1 MSSKE
6 SKDMSDD
13 EESIG
18 SLKDF
23 IVDDTEDGEIVS
35 DDASE
40 DASEAEEATEGR
52 AAKKAKIVEDLDV
65 VDQLVSEAKAFAA
78 NIQGT
83 TVNGRTLRS
92 RDPKALESRKPKDEY
107 YERFGRDAEA
117 KLLEKFTKKDIIE
130 FVKDLEKEN
139 RAAYE
144 AAGNTWP
151 KLHARMSLDTI
162 QEEYQKIKDFLDLP
176 DSDGEE
182 SVDSEDESSEADAES
197 SESEDAESDDES
209 DAEAES
215 DEDCESEDSSDGE
228 SEDGDSSDGE
238 SSAVDESTSK
248 PTK

>member
-1 MSSKE
+1 
-6 SKDMSDD
+6 MSDD

-40 DASEAEEATEGR
+40 DASDAEEATEGR
-52 AAKKAKIVEDLDV
+52 AAKKAKIVEDLNV

-78 NIQGT
+78 NIEGT

-182 SVDSEDESSEADAES
+182 SVDSEDDAES
-197 SESEDAESDDES
+197 SDAEEDEDSEDESSEEDD
-209 DAEAES
+209 A
-215 DEDCESEDSSDGE
+215 DEDCE
-228 SEDGDSSDGE
+228 SEDGDSSDGDSSDGESDGE
-238 SSAVDESTSK
+238 SSAVEESIK

>member
-35 DDASE
+35 DDAS
-40 DASEAEEATEGR
+40 DATEEAEATEGR

-78 NIQGT
+78 NIEGT

-182 SVDSEDESSEADAES
+182 SVDSEDESSEADAETS
-197 SESEDAESDDES
+197 ESDDDESAES
-209 DAEAES
+209 DAEDDDES
-215 DEDCESEDSSDGE
+215 DEDCESED
-228 SEDGDSSDGE
+228 GDSSDGD
-238 SSAVDESTSK
+238 SSAVEESTEA
-248 PTK
+248 TK